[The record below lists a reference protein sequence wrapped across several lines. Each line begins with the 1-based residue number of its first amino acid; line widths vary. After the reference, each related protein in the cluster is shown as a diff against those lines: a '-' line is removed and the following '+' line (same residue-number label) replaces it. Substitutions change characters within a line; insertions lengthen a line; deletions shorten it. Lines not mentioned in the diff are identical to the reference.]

1 MKNLIP
7 IPLLLFSMLTISP
20 VLAQPLISGNVQSS
34 NFGGPS
40 LKVTQVNDE
49 SVILLGGRGGVILN
63 QRFAIGAGVYSL
75 LGKIEAPEAVQTNS
89 NDTIDLDMDY
99 VGLDLEYI
107 VPLQRRIHF
116 SMQTLIATGRAQYWE
131 GDDTVIVEEGIFVL
145 EPGANLMVNIT
156 TFFRIGLGASYRFV
170 SGVERLNGLESRDLN
185 EVSANLVFMFGK
197 F

>member
-89 NDTIDLDMDY
+89 NDTINLDMDY